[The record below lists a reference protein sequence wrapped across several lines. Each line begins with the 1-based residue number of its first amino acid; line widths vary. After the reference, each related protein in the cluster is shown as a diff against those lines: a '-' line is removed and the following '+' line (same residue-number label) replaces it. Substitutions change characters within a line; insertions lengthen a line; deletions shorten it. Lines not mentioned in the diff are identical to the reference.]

1 MVGNDTERVGTFP
14 DSRKWHFSSLPLL
27 FYIYLSNL
35 SVFYIYLSNLSG
47 LETRMNTRFFR
58 SFPYKK

>member
-1 MVGNDTERVGTFP
+1 MVGNDTERVKTFP

-27 FYIYLSNL
+27 
-35 SVFYIYLSNLSG
+35 FYIYLSNLSG

>member
-1 MVGNDTERVGTFP
+1 MMGNDTERVGTFP

-35 SVFYIYLSNLSG
+35 SG